1 MLSALSA
8 MGPHV
13 LVLPKIVFVCDTI
26 NSTKAEIAY
35 NSQVQHKELIKIHCN

>member
-13 LVLPKIVFVCDTI
+13 LILPKIVLVCDTI
-26 NSTKAEIAY
+26 NSIKTEITY
-35 NSQVQHKELIKIHCN
+35 NSRLFEPML